1 MVVFDF
7 LHQSKVRLVV
17 DVLVPLVSVYLVRLV
32 LLLLHE
38 LSLEQLLQVGTL
50 SFNPPQSLVLLLQ
63 HAQLLNLQQVV
74 SPCPYHRHELLPPL
88 QRRRLRLD
96 SRQAYIYL

>member
-17 DVLVPLVSVYLVRLV
+17 DMLVPLVSVYLVCLM

-50 SFNPPQSLVLLLQ
+50 SFNLPNLLSFSFSTHSSLIFSRLYLLVLITGT
-63 HAQLLNLQQVV
+63 N
-74 SPCPYHRHELLPPL
+74 SS
-88 QRRRLRLD
+88 LR
-96 SRQAYIYL
+96 